1 MRQHRLGG
9 LSDVADIYDGFGLHV
24 RERPGLSEQSRLATK
39 ILTAVDG
46 SEESMKAAKYAM
58 GLAKVTG
65 ATVVAIY
72 TILLPQYVA
81 DEVLRRLKE
90 DLASKGSKALDE
102 VSQMAKGQGVGLE
115 CRTVDTDT
123 SVVNAICDSAE
134 REKADLIILGTRGSG
149 GVAKLM
155 LGSVAGGVVKSAH
168 CSVLIVR

>member
-1 MRQHRLGG
+1 MKDCLA
-9 LSDVADIYDGFGLHV
+9 STADIYDELGLHA
-24 RERPGLSEQSRLATK
+24 RARFGLSEQPRLATK

-46 SEESMKAAKYAM
+46 SDESLKAAKYAIS
-58 GLAKVTG
+58 LFFFNVSSLFD
-65 ATVVAIY
+65 IY

-81 DEVLRRLKE
+81 DEALRRLKE

>member
-1 MRQHRLGG
+1 
-9 LSDVADIYDGFGLHV
+9 
-24 RERPGLSEQSRLATK
+24 LSEQPRLTTK

-46 SEESMKAAKYAM
+46 SEESLKAAKYAIR
-58 GLAKVTG
+58 LAKVTG
-65 ATVVAIY
+65 ASVVAIY

-81 DEVLRRLKE
+81 DEVRRRLKE
-90 DLASKGSKALDE
+90 DLTSKGSGALDE
-102 VSQMAKGQGVGLE
+102 VGQIAQGQGVSLVS
-115 CRTVDTDT
+115 RTVDTDT

-134 REKADLIILGTRGSG
+134 RENVDLIILGTRGSG